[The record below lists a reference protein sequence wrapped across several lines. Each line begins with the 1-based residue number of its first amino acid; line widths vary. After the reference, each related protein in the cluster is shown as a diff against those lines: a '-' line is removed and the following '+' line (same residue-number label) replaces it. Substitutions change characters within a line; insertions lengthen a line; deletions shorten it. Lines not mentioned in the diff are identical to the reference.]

1 MAAGMRPSTFRLS
14 DYFTPATIILA
25 LRSRSKPE
33 VIRELL
39 GTLELPAREE
49 LVILRTI
56 LRREEM
62 GSTGIGRGIAVPHG
76 RTPLVSKLR
85 VVYGRSTGGIAYD
98 SMDGAPVHHVF
109 LLVAPPTETSNE
121 YLPVLGR
128 IAKLAQDPEIPTR
141 LSAVESVEEFLRV
154 LADEER

>member
-1 MAAGMRPSTFRLS
+1 MAAGMRPSAFRLS
-14 DYFTPATIILA
+14 NYFTPATIILK
-25 LRSRSKPE
+25 LRSRSKPD

-39 GTLELPAREE
+39 GTLELPVREE
-49 LVILRTI
+49 SVI

-62 GSTGIGRGIAVPHG
+62 GSTGIGRGIAVRHG

-85 VVYGRSTGGIAYD
+85 VVYGRSPGGIAYD
-98 SMDGAPVHHVF
+98 SIDGAPVHHVF

-128 IAKLAQDPEIPTR
+128 IAKLAQDPDIPAPGR
-141 LSAVESVEEFLRV
+141 RRIGRGLHPCPCR
-154 LADEER
+154 

>member
-25 LRSRSKPE
+25 LRSRSKPD

-49 LVILRTI
+49 SVILRTI

-85 VVYGRSTGGIAYD
+85 LPLRPRMSICLSLAGLPSWPRT
-98 SMDGAPVHHVF
+98 PR
-109 LLVAPPTETSNE
+109 
-121 YLPVLGR
+121 YLR
-128 IAKLAQDPEIPTR
+128 A
-141 LSAVESVEEFLRV
+141 
-154 LADEER
+154 